1 MLEVLFE
8 VPPHGCGGPWPGMTG
23 GVAEWWWVGS
33 ELRPFA
39 RAGRRSAGLGGGERA
54 QPVARAGGV
63 RARGEQA
70 ICSGDGHQILTG
82 WMNEISY
89 FIIGFS
95 MTEYGY
101 LSDHFKAIKF
111 PP

>member
-1 MLEVLFE
+1 MYNGWGDVS
-8 VPPHGCGGPWPGMTG
+8 PGRGGSS
-23 GVAEWWWVGS
+23 VGWRFPETALS
-33 ELRPFA
+33 VMGARPFA